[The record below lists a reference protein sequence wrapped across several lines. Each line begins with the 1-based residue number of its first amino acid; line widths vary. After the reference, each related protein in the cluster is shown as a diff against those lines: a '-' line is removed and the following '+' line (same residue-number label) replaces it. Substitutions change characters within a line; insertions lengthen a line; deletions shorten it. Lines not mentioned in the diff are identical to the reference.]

1 MLGVSPM
8 SSDTKLLFTKLQ
20 ELESAFE
27 SSTIDDENWFNRSD
41 VFVSSAFYTKSNEL
55 ADYVKE
61 LKDNITKLD
70 KLNEQAYLEFLAD
83 KVTQQFTCLKSL
95 LNSAPL
101 NTKDKTYR
109 YRQKSKVQQAKQFAK
124 QVTQSSQ
131 ELYSELS
138 KLQEYERRLQEM
150 VAERQQKLHQYQG
163 TVKRQEHQQ
172 EVLTY
177 QQRLGRCRQALSK
190 IEEQIQ
196 RLDDKN

>member
-1 MLGVSPM
+1 MLGVSPLPN
-8 SSDTKLLFTKLQ
+8 DTKQLFAKLQ
-20 ELESAFE
+20 ELEAALE
-27 SSTIDDENWFNRSD
+27 SSVIDNENWFNRSD

-55 ADYVKE
+55 PDYIKE
-61 LKDNITKLD
+61 LKDNIAKLD

-83 KVTQQFTCLKSL
+83 KVAQQFACLKSL
-95 LNSAPL
+95 LNSASL
-101 NTKDKTYR
+101 NNKDKTYR
-109 YRQKSKVQQAKQFAK
+109 YHKKSKIQQAKQFTK
-124 QVTQSSQ
+124 KISQSSQ

-163 TVKRQEHQQ
+163 STKKQEYQQ
-172 EVLTY
+172 DVLTY

-196 RLDDKN
+196 QLDDNN